1 MKNIKNILIGCGI
14 AVAGVVLGA
23 KSKKAQSVVNSV
35 ENVGA
40 NALTALKNKFK
51 KSEEQSAPVEEPVV
65 EGSEE
70 FDQVN

>member
-35 ENVGA
+35 EAAGA
-40 NALTALKNKFK
+40 NAIANLKDKFK

-65 EGSEE
+65 EGGEE
-70 FDQVN
+70 FEEVN

>member
-35 ENVGA
+35 ETAGA
-40 NALTALKNKFK
+40 NAVANLKNKFK
-51 KSEEQSAPVEEPVV
+51 KSEEQSAPAEEPTVK
-65 EGSEE
+65 GGEE

>member
-40 NALTALKNKFK
+40 NALTTLKNKFK
-51 KSEEQSAPVEEPVV
+51 KSEEQEAPVEATDEVV
-65 EGSEE
+65 EETE
-70 FDQVN
+70 KVN